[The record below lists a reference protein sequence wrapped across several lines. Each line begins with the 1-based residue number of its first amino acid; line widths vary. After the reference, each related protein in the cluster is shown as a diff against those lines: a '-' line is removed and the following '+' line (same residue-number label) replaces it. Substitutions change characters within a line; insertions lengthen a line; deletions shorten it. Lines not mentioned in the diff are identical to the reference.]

1 MDGASCCVL
10 LPACRKCNRSQGVS
24 LKGSRPPA
32 ERPPEPA
39 GLPVDDSAWNVP
51 WLDGLRHVPADA
63 VWPRLMSAP
72 HARAVGTYGEAFAAW
87 TLERT
92 GTELRWWQHLV
103 AVRLLEV
110 DAEGLLVWDTA
121 VLTMARQLGKS
132 WLLREL
138 CLWRMHQGDLFGEPQ
153 LVLHTGRD
161 LSICKEVQRPARLW
175 AKALPL
181 LYKVREVNGQEEIER
196 LADGSRWILR
206 AKDSVYGYS
215 ASLAGVD
222 EAWKVPPLSIEEGLE
237 PTMLERSQPQLLLI
251 STAHRRATAL
261 MVNRRGIAL
270 SQLTEP
276 TDSLLVEWS
285 TPRSMALD
293 DPAGWRLASPHWTD
307 RRAKV
312 IANRLQ
318 AAKEGN
324 AEDEDETDPIEA
336 FRAQWLNQWPT
347 LSLDAANLKGELL
360 VDGDAWRASYGSV
373 EASDGKL
380 WIGLEDYGGA
390 GAAVAGVVVQ
400 ADGRVA
406 VDGWLCET
414 WEAAVADVRLL
425 ASSHPGYKLLV
436 GASLFNNCP
445 ADLHAKRAGTKETR
459 TALPLLRQLVAQRQV
474 VHEPGDLDEQVE
486 PARVTRATDGSLLV
500 LAGQRTDLLRA
511 AAWCIQAALAPTKLP
526 AIH

>member
-1 MDGASCCVL
+1 ML
-10 LPACRKCNRSQGVS
+10 LQ
-24 LKGSRPPA
+24 GSRPA
-32 ERPPEPA
+32 AQRPPEPE
-39 GLPVDDSAWNVP
+39 GFPVTHDVWDKP
-51 WLDGLRHVPADA
+51 WLQDLCYVPSDA
-63 VWPRLMSAP
+63 VWPRLMSVP
-72 HARAVGTYGEAFAAW
+72 HARAVGSYGASFAEWAQA
-87 TLERT
+87 RT
-92 GTELRWWQHLV
+92 GQPLRWWQRLV
-103 AVRLLEV
+103 ATRLLEV
-110 DAEGLLVWDTA
+110 DAEGLLVWDA
-121 VLTMARQLGKS
+121 CILTLARQVGKS

-175 AKALPL
+175 CKQKPDW
-181 LYKVREVNGQEEIER
+181 YKVREANGQEEIEY
-196 LADGSRWILR
+196 LADGSRWVLR
-206 AKDSVYGYS
+206 AKEAVYGYS

-237 PTMLERSQPQLLLI
+237 PTMLERNQPQLLLI

-261 MVNRRGIAL
+261 MVNRRTMAL
-270 SQLTEP
+270 SQLAEP

-293 DPAGWRLASPHWTD
+293 DQEGWRLASPHWTD

-318 AAKEGN
+318 SAKDGH

-360 VDGDAWRASYGSV
+360 CDADDWQASYGLV
-373 EASDGKL
+373 EASGAKL
-380 WIGLEDYGGA
+380 WVGLEDYGGA
-390 GAAVAGVVVQ
+390 GAAVAAAFVQ
-400 ADGRVA
+400 ADSRVA
-406 VDGWLCET
+406 VDGWLCES

-425 ASSHPGYKLLV
+425 ASTHPGYKLLV
-436 GASLFNNCP
+436 GASLYGNCP
-445 ADLHAKRAGTKETR
+445 PDLHARRAGTKETR
-459 TALPLLRQLVAQRQV
+459 TALPLLRQLVAMRQV
-474 VHEPGDLDEQVE
+474 VHEPGDLDEQVL
-486 PARVTRATDGSLLV
+486 PARVTRATDGSLLL

-511 AAWCIQAALAPTKLP
+511 AAWAIQAALAPSKQP